1 MTSVVTRIEA
11 RFAVALRRTV
21 ARYVGRATS
30 GRGPCGLARSCG
42 WRCFQHVPS
51 HVLEYGT
58 HGPRTMGAPALEVTT
73 MERKIRRYAYALRPT
88 LRYQSQSMTR
98 ESGSG
103 PSLRVICIVY
113 SIVDVRRVRTE
124 RIHRAIASETL
135 GSRVDSMKRMA
146 GKKHV

>member
-1 MTSVVTRIEA
+1 
-11 RFAVALRRTV
+11 
-21 ARYVGRATS
+21 
-30 GRGPCGLARSCG
+30 
-42 WRCFQHVPS
+42 
-51 HVLEYGT
+51 
-58 HGPRTMGAPALEVTT
+58 

-88 LRYQSQSMTR
+88 LRCQSQSMTR
-98 ESGSG
+98 ESG

>member
-1 MTSVVTRIEA
+1 
-11 RFAVALRRTV
+11 
-21 ARYVGRATS
+21 
-30 GRGPCGLARSCG
+30 
-42 WRCFQHVPS
+42 
-51 HVLEYGT
+51 
-58 HGPRTMGAPALEVTT
+58 MGAQALEVTT